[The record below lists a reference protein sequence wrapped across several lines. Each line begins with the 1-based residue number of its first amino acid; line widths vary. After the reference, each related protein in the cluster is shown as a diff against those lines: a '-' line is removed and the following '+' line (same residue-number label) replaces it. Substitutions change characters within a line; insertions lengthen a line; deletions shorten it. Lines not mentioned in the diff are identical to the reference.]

1 MNTVFLHEGE
11 SRESLFRN
19 KRFMLDEMFQQNAS
33 FATLLENKRPTKIF
47 QICVSILTSFSHLIN
62 ALV

>member
-19 KRFMLDEMFQQNAS
+19 KRFMLDEMFQQNKY
-33 FATLLENKRPTKIF
+33 LEQLWNMKTF
-47 QICVSILTSFSHLIN
+47 VILIALWLDLFS
-62 ALV
+62 V